1 MEEDELRVLQLLDRP
16 RTRGDLFEKTGLEEE
31 RLRTIL
37 QMLKRNEL
45 AQLNEGKRWARTDLG
60 TERLEEIEE
69 ELEEPKE
76 EPEPP
81 QKESL
86 TTQFKIHNK
95 QRVLLNRCEELSTLD
110 WEWNNFL
117 LKDFELLEDNVGF
130 IKQKLNAASS
140 LEELEELEVLIEDL
154 DKTWEKLFIS
164 NEELF
169 ETKGKFEMEKKLSL
183 IREFYTEFLPY
194 TQEEL
199 EELIKKCEEDPEELK
214 DTCQYIEW
222 KENLES
228 LLEHAFE
235 YGIDRRFIRNIH
247 DIPEREKLELAY
259 VVQLW
264 KDYNLLVSRYGPQEA
279 YPFFRDRKRTILK
292 KRESLWETFHKYMFP
307 QRTPAP
313 AY

>member
-1 MEEDELRVLQLLDRP
+1 
-16 RTRGDLFEKTGLEEE
+16 
-31 RLRTIL
+31 
-37 QMLKRNEL
+37 
-45 AQLNEGKRWARTDLG
+45 RTDLG
-60 TERLEEIEE
+60 TERLEETEE

-81 QKESL
+81 QRESL

-140 LEELEELEVLIEDL
+140 LEELEELELLIEDL
-154 DKTWEKLFIS
+154 DKSWKKLFIR

-169 ETKGKFEMEKKLSL
+169 KTKGKFELKDKLDR
-183 IREFYTEFLPY
+183 IREFYTEIYSSLS
-194 TQEEL
+194 QEEL
-199 EELIKKCEEDPEELK
+199 EEMIKKCEEDPEKLK
-214 DTCQYIEW
+214 DTCQSIEYQ
-222 KENLES
+222 ENYDY

-235 YGIDRRFIRNIH
+235 YEIDPRFIRNIH
-247 DIPEREKLELAY
+247 NIPEREKLELKY
-259 VVQLW
+259 VVKLW
-264 KDYNLLVSRYGPQEA
+264 EDYKLLASRYGTQET
-279 YPFFRDRKRTILK
+279 YHFLIDRKRTILK
-292 KRESLWETFHKYMFP
+292 KRGSLWKAFHKYMFP

-313 AY
+313 AH